1 MPDKSRILDKSRI
14 HYNKIKCGYLNEN
27 TPHWFINLNARS
39 PGSDT
44 LKEWEGVVLT
54 EAWVTEGGP

>member
-27 TPHWFINLNARS
+27 APHWFINLNARS

-54 EAWVTEGGP
+54 EA